1 MPDPIAPRVHHIGIA
16 VADLDAAEEIV
27 RGRLGFPL
35 VRREDAAE
43 TRGVRAAFFQ
53 AGNVEIELL
62 WHADPEENRAW
73 LGGAAQARVE
83 HIALEV
89 PDLEQAM
96 EALTALGIELAPPR
110 PGPIGDSARTVPET
124 SGGITYQVLQFEDP
138 QRAGT

>member
-1 MPDPIAPRVHHIGIA
+1 MTDPIAPRVHHIGIA
-16 VADLDAAEEIV
+16 VADLEAAEEIV
-27 RGRLGFPL
+27 RDKLGFPL

-43 TRGVRAAFFQ
+43 TRGVRAAFFD

-83 HIALEV
+83 HIALQV
-89 PDLEQAM
+89 GDLGRAM
-96 EALTALGIELAPPR
+96 EALVTLGVELAPAR

-124 SGGITYQVLQFEDP
+124 SGGITYQILQFEEP
-138 QRAGT
+138 GRA

>member
-43 TRGVRAAFFQ
+43 TRGVRAAFFD

-62 WHADPEENRAW
+62 WHADPGENRSW

-83 HIALEV
+83 HIALQV
-89 PDLEQAM
+89 PDLERAM
-96 EALTALGIELAPPR
+96 EALKALGVELAPAR
-110 PGPIGDSARTVPET
+110 PGPIGPSARTLPES

-138 QRAGT
+138 AQAGD